1 MGQLVGKI
9 VLTGGPCAGK
19 TTALS
24 TIEQELSDRGYR
36 VFVVGE
42 SATELI
48 KGCIRPFGDKPFN
61 LLDFQRLILQYQMQ
75 KERIYEQAVEMLPEY
90 EKCVILYD
98 RGIMDNK
105 AYITADEFKMIT
117 QEQGL
122 HELDLLDSYD
132 MVLHLVTAA
141 DGCPEHYTLENNQA
155 RSESVDEAKALDKK
169 TQDAW
174 LGHNR
179 LVIIDNSTDF
189 SDKINRVLEN
199 VYQLVRSP
207 YSIRYQKKYL
217 VDLASSSLDLL
228 RKKDVIK
235 IDMEQTYLEESREHY
250 ERRLRKRMNGNE
262 ETFYITVQKK
272 SSHGLNKIVTDK
284 KITEKEYMRFLESPI
299 GGTLKKQRY
308 TFVYKKQYFKL
319 DLIDGVPY
327 GILEVNPTRSDVTI
341 TFPPTLKVEK
351 EVTDDEEFDAGVL
364 AKKKNNEYVLK

>member
-48 KGCIRPFGDKPFN
+48 KGCIRPFGDKPFD
-61 LLDFQRLILQYQMQ
+61 LVDFQKLILQYQMQ
-75 KERIYEQAVEMLPEY
+75 KERIYEQAVEMLPED

-141 DGCPEHYTLENNQA
+141 DGCPEYYTLENNKA
-155 RSESVDEAKALDKK
+155 RSETVEEAKALDKK

-179 LVIIDNSTDF
+179 LVIVDNSTDF
-189 SDKINRVLEN
+189 SEKINKVLEN
-199 VYQLVRSP
+199 VFQLVRSP
-207 YSIRYQKKYL
+207 YSIRYQRKYL
-217 VDLASSSLDLL
+217 VDLESSSLDLL

-235 IDMEQTYLEESREHY
+235 IDMDQTYLEEPREHY
-250 ERRLRKRMNGNE
+250 ERRLRKRTLGNE

-272 SSHGLNKIVTDK
+272 VGHGLNKIVTDK

-299 GGTLKKQRY
+299 AGTLKKERY

-319 DLIDGVPY
+319 DIIDGVPY
-327 GILEVNPTRSDVTI
+327 GVLEVNPTRSDVTI
-341 TFPPTLKVEK
+341 TLPPTLKVGR
-351 EVTDDEEFDAGVL
+351 EVTDEEEFDAGVL
-364 AKKKNNEYVLK
+364 ARRKHLEYVKK

>member
-24 TIEQELSDRGYR
+24 SIEQELSDRGFR

-48 KGCIRPFGDKPFN
+48 KGCIRPFGDKPFD
-61 LLDFQRLILQYQMQ
+61 LLDFQRLILQYQLQ
-75 KERIYEQAVEMLPEY
+75 KEKIYEQAVDMLPED

-105 AYITADEFKMIT
+105 AYISADEFKMIT

-141 DGCPEHYTLENNQA
+141 DGCPEYYTLDNNQA
-155 RSESVDEAKALDKK
+155 RSESVEEAKVLDKK

-179 LVIIDNSTDF
+179 LVIIDNSTAF
-189 SDKINRVLEN
+189 SDKINKVLEN
-199 VYQLVRSP
+199 VCQLVRSP
-207 YSIRYQKKYL
+207 YSIRYQRKYL
-217 VDLASSSLDLL
+217 VDLSNSSLDLL

-235 IDMEQTYLEESREHY
+235 IDM
-250 ERRLRKRMNGNE
+250 
-262 ETFYITVQKK
+262 
-272 SSHGLNKIVTDK
+272 
-284 KITEKEYMRFLESPI
+284 
-299 GGTLKKQRY
+299 
-308 TFVYKKQYFKL
+308 
-319 DLIDGVPY
+319 
-327 GILEVNPTRSDVTI
+327 
-341 TFPPTLKVEK
+341 
-351 EVTDDEEFDAGVL
+351 
-364 AKKKNNEYVLK
+364 